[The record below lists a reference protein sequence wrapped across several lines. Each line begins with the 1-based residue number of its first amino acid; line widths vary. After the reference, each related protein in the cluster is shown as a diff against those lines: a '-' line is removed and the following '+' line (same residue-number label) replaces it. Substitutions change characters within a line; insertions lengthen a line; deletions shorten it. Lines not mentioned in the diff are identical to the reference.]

1 MSVSTRSTRFRSAV
15 FAPAEAA
22 GGSPDPA
29 SASAPRCVALVGPQG
44 AGKTSLLES
53 LLAAA
58 GAVSRKGTV
67 AAGNT
72 VGDADDISRARGM
85 STETTVASFEHAGDS
100 WTVLDCPG
108 SLELAQDAFHALMA
122 ADLAVVVC
130 EPDPSRALALAP
142 LLRFLDGHAIP
153 HLLFVNKMDT
163 ASTRM
168 RDVLAA
174 LQAHSARPLVLR
186 QVPIR
191 EGEAITGYVDLVS
204 ERAYAYKA
212 GQASDLVRLPDT
224 VADREQE
231 ARQEMLEAL
240 ADFDDSLLEQLLED
254 VQPAADEVYRQL
266 HADIADDLIV
276 PVLLGAAERD
286 GGVRRLMKA
295 LRHDVPEPARTA
307 ERLGVPD
314 GAVVAGVF
322 RTHHAPH
329 AGKLS
334 FARVWRGTV
343 TDGMSLGG
351 GKVSGLHRHLGDKQ
365 EKIASAGPG
374 AVVSLGRMDAPRSG
388 DVLTADG
395 REPAALWPEPLV
407 PVFFQAIH
415 AENRNEEVKL
425 SGALQK
431 LSEEDAALTHVH
443 DPDTGEL
450 VIGGQGDIH
459 LQIAIE
465 RLKRRFNVTV
475 TGQAPAV
482 PYKESIRRGTKQHS
496 RFKRQTGGHG
506 QFADVHIEVSPLG
519 RGEGFA
525 FTDSVVGGA
534 VPKQYIPAV
543 EAGAKD
549 ALARGP
555 LGFPVV
561 DVAVDLSDGQYHSVD
576 SSEQAF
582 RTCGRQAVTEALAAC
597 EPVLLEPIAEV
608 SIFVPSEATPK
619 AQRVLSQRR
628 GQILGFDARP
638 GWDGWDEVKAYLPQA
653 EMHDLIIELRSITQG
668 VGSYIARFDHLQP
681 LDGRLADRVVE
692 TRQGMV
698 AAQ

>member
-1 MSVSTRSTRFRSAV
+1 MTRARSSVPA
-15 FAPAEAA
+15 FAPADAA
-22 GGSPDPA
+22 GGAAVPGEAPGHPS
-29 SASAPRCVALVGPQG
+29 SPRCVALVGPQG
-44 AGKTSLLES
+44 GGKTTLLES
-53 LLAAA
+53 ILAAA
-58 GAVSRKGTV
+58 GAVSRKGSV
-67 AAGNT
+67 AAGNS
-72 VGDADDISRARGM
+72 VGDADDISRARQM
-85 STETTVASFEHAGDS
+85 STETTVASFDHMGDS
-100 WTVLDCPG
+100 WTFLDCPG

-130 EPDPSRALALAP
+130 EPDPARALALAP
-142 LLRFLDGHAIP
+142 MLRFLDEHAIP
-153 HLLFVNKMDT
+153 HMLFVNKMDT
-163 ASTRM
+163 AASRV

-191 EGEAITGYVDLVS
+191 DGEVLTGYVDLVS
-204 ERAYAYKA
+204 ERAYAYKP
-212 GQASDLVRLPDT
+212 GGASDLVKLPEA
-224 VADREQE
+224 VLEREQA

-240 ADFDDSLLEQLLED
+240 ADFDDTLLEQLLED
-254 VQPAADEVYRQL
+254 VRPAADEVYRQL
-266 HADIADDLIV
+266 HADLADDLIV
-276 PVLLGAAERD
+276 PVLLGAADRD

-295 LRHDVPEPARTA
+295 LRHDVPGPERTA
-307 ERLGVPD
+307 ERLGVPE
-314 GAVVAGVF
+314 APTVAAVF

-343 TDGMSLGG
+343 TDGASLGG
-351 GKVSGLHRHLGDKQ
+351 GKVSGLHRHLGDRS

-374 AVVSLGRMDAPRSG
+374 AVVSLGRMDAPRTG
-388 DVLTADG
+388 DLLTPDG
-395 REPAALWPEPLV
+395 LERAALWPAPLI

-431 LSEEDAALTHVH
+431 LAEEDPSLTHVH

-450 VIGGQGDIH
+450 VVGGQGDIH
-459 LQIAIE
+459 LQIALE

-475 TGQAPAV
+475 GGRAAAV
-482 PYKESIRRGTKQHS
+482 PYKETIRRATKRHG

-506 QFADVHIEVSPLG
+506 QFADIHVEVSPLG

-525 FTDSVVGGA
+525 FTDSVVGGS

-561 DVAVDLSDGQYHSVD
+561 DVAVNLSDGQYHSVD

-582 RTCGRQAVTEALAAC
+582 RTVGRQAVGEALADC

-608 SIFVPSEATPK
+608 SVFVPSEFTPK

-653 EMHDLIIELRSITQG
+653 EMHDLIVELRSITQG
-668 VGSYIARFDHLQP
+668 VGSYVARFDHLQP